1 MLIRMLDAWSAGM
14 PRLAR
19 AHVSTEASIAAQET
33 LLAVIN
39 GWPLEDRATLKTWIY
54 RERRFTGSTWPNVT
68 AATSILTSSA

>member
-19 AHVSTEASIAAQET
+19 AHVSTEASADDAAQET

-39 GWPLEDRATLKTWIY
+39 GWADLRAV
-54 RERRFTGSTWPNVT
+54 RH
-68 AATSILTSSA
+68 